1 MDVGWSNW
9 IMGKLAVATPS
20 IKERFFLVQQPSTV
34 NSSSIWYGAWRSSL
48 HIFTGILEGLIL
60 RSSQARKKKVEKLWC
75 TLETSDFLW
84 RNRKSKLAWKVIESK
99 HEEKKGNNLPRSVE
113 VCFKAKLQ
121 QEGSYDFKW
130 GFKAKDP
137 IQALLLS
144 RFYCDGNDMLC
155 GKWWF
160 SWNGERKKFAVI
172 DVPHEGQTTKS
183 LTCWL
188 SNSV

>member
-1 MDVGWSNW
+1 MDVGQSNW

-20 IKERFFLVQQPSTV
+20 IKEQFFLVQQPCTV
-34 NSSSIWYGAWRSSL
+34 NSSSIWYRAWRSSL
-48 HIFTGILEGLIL
+48 RIFTGILEGLIML
-60 RSSQARKKKVEKLWC
+60 SSQARKKNRKTMVRFRNIWLLVEKQRIL
-75 TLETSDFLW
+75 TGL
-84 RNRKSKLAWKVIESK
+84 
-99 HEEKKGNNLPRSVE
+99 KGNRIKTQRKKRQQFAKISGSL
-113 VCFKAKLQ
+113 FKAKLQ

-130 GFKAKDP
+130 GFKAKNP

-144 RFYCDGNDMLC
+144 RSYCDGNDMLC